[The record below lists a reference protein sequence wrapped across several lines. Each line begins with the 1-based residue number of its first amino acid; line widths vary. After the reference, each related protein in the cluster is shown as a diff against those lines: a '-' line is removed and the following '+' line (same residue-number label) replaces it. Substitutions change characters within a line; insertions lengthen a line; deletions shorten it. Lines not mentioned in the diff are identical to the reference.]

1 MQNNVMI
8 KNNIGKIKVFERF
21 LNLFYQIKFIEIF

>member
-1 MQNNVMI
+1 MQNNAMI
-8 KNNIGKIKVFERF
+8 KNNIGKIKVFERV